1 MATSHHEYTD
11 VHRPDHTPH
20 TMCCS
25 RKDIIELVQAR
36 RMWQRSYGRSAL
48 VRFMPRIR
56 GGLLIRQGYV
66 LVGNIYLVSTEHL
79 TIQQDA
85 PQSAPVLV
93 CVCVCVCV
101 TCMCNCVC

>member
-1 MATSHHEYTD
+1 
-11 VHRPDHTPH
+11 
-20 TMCCS
+20 
-25 RKDIIELVQAR
+25 
-36 RMWQRSYGRSAL
+36 MWQRSYGRSAL